1 MLRPMPFHSH
11 RLRGRV
17 VELEHESRV
26 LVGNPLG
33 DRTQRSV
40 FAYLPPS
47 YDGTARFPVVML
59 LPGFLSNHVSF
70 LSWSPFEKNVVEVFD
85 EQIARGESEAAILVM
100 PDATNRWGGSQFLDS
115 PATGLYQTY
124 LAEEVLGLVDRELR
138 TLPVPEARAV
148 CGKSSGGFGALRLA
162 LDRPDAVCAAGSHA
176 GDADF
181 EVSFRPMFT
190 NAAIAAQRAGSLARF
205 LEGVVKGGPRDAMGF
220 DLLFVCAA
228 SAAYAAERDASELLA
243 RICFDVTSGLPVPDV
258 FRTCLTHDPL
268 TRVTTG
274 PLPPLRGIFLD
285 AGDRDEHGLQIAA
298 SKLRAAL
305 EARGA
310 HVLHEVFEGG
320 HRGTS
325 HRYARSIPWLVAL
338 LARERATSLRPV

>member
-1 MLRPMPFHSH
+1 MLRPMSFLSH
-11 RLRGRV
+11 RLRGRI
-17 VELEHESRV
+17 VELSHESRV
-26 LVGNPLG
+26 LADNPLG
-33 DRTQRSV
+33 DPVKRSV

-47 YDGTARFPVVML
+47 YDGAARFPVVIL

-85 EQIARGESEAAILVM
+85 EQITRGESDEAILVL

-115 PATGLYQTY
+115 PATGRYQTY
-124 LAEEVLGLVDRELR
+124 LAEEVVALVDRELR
-138 TLPVPEARAV
+138 TLPAKEARAV

-162 LDRPDAVCAAGSHA
+162 LDRPDVVCAAGSHA

-181 EVSFRPMFT
+181 EVSLRPMFT
-190 NAAIAAQRAGSLARF
+190 NAAIAARRAGSLEHF
-205 LEGVVKGGPRDAMGF
+205 LETVVRGGPRDAMGF

-228 SAAYAAERDASELLA
+228 SAAYANERGPGPLFAPL
-243 RICFDVTSGLPVPDV
+243 CVDVERGLPAPDV
-258 FRTCLTHDPL
+258 LGTCLSHDPL
-268 TRVTTG
+268 ARVTSRMI
-274 PLPPLRGIFLD
+274 PRLRGVFLD

-298 SKLRAAL
+298 GKLRAAF
-305 EARGA
+305 EAHGTY
-310 HVLHEVFEGG
+310 VLHEVFEGG

-338 LARERATSLRPV
+338 LERERATSLRPV